1 MRREQKGVTAI
12 GFIIIAAFLGLFA
25 FAILR
30 LTPIYLEQMKIAS
43 ILNDVKVNLDN
54 QNTSVPQIKSAIEK
68 RLDVEMVT
76 GLVAKDFKITKTSN
90 GYMIDAAYEKR
101 AHYVANLYLV
111 VVFDRSVEI
120 IR

>member
-1 MRREQKGVTAI
+1 
-12 GFIIIAAFLGLFA
+12 
-25 FAILR
+25 
-30 LTPIYLEQMKIAS
+30 MKVAS

-54 QNTSVPQIKSAIEK
+54 QNASPIQIKSAIEK

-76 GLVAKDFKITKTSN
+76 GLMAKDFKIVKTGS
-90 GYMIDAAYEKR
+90 GHKVDAAYEKR

-120 IR
+120 LR